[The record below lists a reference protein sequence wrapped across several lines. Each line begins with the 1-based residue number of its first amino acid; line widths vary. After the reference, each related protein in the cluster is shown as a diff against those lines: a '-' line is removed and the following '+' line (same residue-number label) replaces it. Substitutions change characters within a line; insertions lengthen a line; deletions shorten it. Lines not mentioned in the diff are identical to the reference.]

1 MGKEFDLGTGRTALG
16 DNHWVKSGGAKAK
29 VYAVCCAAD
38 EHLIPSRV
46 GFLGR
51 TGSFSAGSFRVLL
64 SWMRRRDRMIRA
76 LTNQGVG
83 E

>member
-29 VYAVCCAAD
+29 MYAVCWQALD
-38 EHLIPSRV
+38 IQLRGIS
-46 GFLGR
+46 GSYKLFFGR
-51 TGSFSAGSFRVLL
+51 KLQGLL